1 MDPEIFDW
9 RAVTW
14 ASIYPKLDPQKII
27 HGSQNQCM
35 SCAMI
40 KEALHSVGFDLDMT
54 HNKQNLSLSLFHMS
68 QGGSLRVSAHSG
80 IDEVYKSVDLYTVLG
95 ESAFAL
101 LMAVDLCIICEVLE
115 SRDYATD

>member
-1 MDPEIFDW
+1 
-9 RAVTW
+9 
-14 ASIYPKLDPQKII
+14 
-27 HGSQNQCM
+27 
-35 SCAMI
+35 
-40 KEALHSVGFDLDMT
+40 
-54 HNKQNLSLSLFHMS
+54 MS